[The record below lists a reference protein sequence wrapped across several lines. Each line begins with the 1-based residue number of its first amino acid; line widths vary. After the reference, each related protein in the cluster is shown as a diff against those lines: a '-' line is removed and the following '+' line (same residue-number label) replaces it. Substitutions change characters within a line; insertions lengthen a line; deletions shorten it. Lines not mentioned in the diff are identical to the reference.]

1 MRSKYKTNEVLN
13 LFVILH
19 VYRFLLALKDKPEN
33 NPIEDDFVQEQNH
46 SENNP
51 ELEDNTESDNG
62 SISLEEISAKAE
74 PEVVI
79 PEQETSC
86 KPHEAYRSI
95 LSPLTLFLL
104 GGGVHTRELSSK
116 NCVQSKLWCKAQKID

>member
-1 MRSKYKTNEVLN
+1 M
-13 LFVILH
+13 LFYI
-19 VYRFLLALKDKPEN
+19 YSFLLALKDKPEN
-33 NPIEDDFVQEQNH
+33 NPIEDDFVREQNL

-51 ELEDNTESDNG
+51 ELEDNTESDN
-62 SISLEEISAKAE
+62 SPISLEEISGEAE

-79 PEQETSC
+79 PEQEASF
-86 KPHEAYRSI
+86 KPPEAYRSI

-116 NCVQSKLWCKAQKID
+116 KYVQSKQWCKAQKVDWDSYVWLPFNKESF